1 MLQNVFKNTDRCMCP
16 TSIYVRQDK
25 SMQDHE
31 LDKEQVN
38 RHYLPFSLRVG
49 PTQQPMLLAELL
61 NLHCVSNAIVKH
73 LLPSSQNKT
82 TFLYIYICTNSCI
95 NVNLFKFGKEYP
107 QKSLERI
114 EKIARVKCKHES
126 AARLY
131 KLYMVVLLN
140 KLFVVIVKLPCGTIK
155 IALGKKYEY

>member
-1 MLQNVFKNTDRCMCP
+1 MCP

-82 TFLYIYICTNSCI
+82 TFLYIYIYVQI
-95 NVNLFKFGKEYP
+95 H
-107 QKSLERI
+107 
-114 EKIARVKCKHES
+114 A
-126 AARLY
+126 
-131 KLYMVVLLN
+131 
-140 KLFVVIVKLPCGTIK
+140 
-155 IALGKKYEY
+155 